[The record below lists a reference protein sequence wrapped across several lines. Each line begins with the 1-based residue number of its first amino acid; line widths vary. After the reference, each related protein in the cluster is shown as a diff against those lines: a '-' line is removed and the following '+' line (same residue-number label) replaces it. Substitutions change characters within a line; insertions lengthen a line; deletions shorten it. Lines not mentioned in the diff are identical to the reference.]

1 MAATSDAPFNIM
13 GAAASQF
20 SNRGANENKRATI
33 FFNLRENSA
42 GGLEQLLESKNSA
55 MSVIVESTEG
65 ANNSIPPSSARKY
78 QLQQTP

>member
-13 GAAASQF
+13 GAASSQF

-42 GGLEQLLESKNSA
+42 GGLE
-55 MSVIVESTEG
+55 
-65 ANNSIPPSSARKY
+65 
-78 QLQQTP
+78 